1 MALFNAVEDKPK
13 VRYFEGEEGVR
24 ACREAQ
30 LQLMTPTQSVRTF
43 IHFDEAMARL
53 SKVSEDT
60 RLQTVRRLQRA
71 RSLYSADPGIE
82 IPESGKS
89 VETRRIP
96 DSIQTFKGEFDIF
109 DTFILIG
116 IHEVRPMGVIIESE
130 DLAKLCQSMFDLA
143 WLAAEPKKPA

>member
-1 MALFNAVEDKPK
+1 M
-13 VRYFEGEEGVR
+13 
-24 ACREAQ
+24 
-30 LQLMTPTQSVRTF
+30 
-43 IHFDEAMARL
+43 
-53 SKVSEDT
+53 
-60 RLQTVRRLQRA
+60 
-71 RSLYSADPGIE
+71 
-82 IPESGKS
+82 
-89 VETRRIP
+89 ETRRIP